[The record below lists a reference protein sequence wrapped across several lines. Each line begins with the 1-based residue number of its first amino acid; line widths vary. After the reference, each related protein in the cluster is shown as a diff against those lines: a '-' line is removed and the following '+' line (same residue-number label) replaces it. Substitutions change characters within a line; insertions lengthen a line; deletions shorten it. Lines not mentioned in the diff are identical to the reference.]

1 MSSSIFKMVK
11 YSNNSDIED
20 ENISGTKSYDKFVLN
35 HLKNKYND
43 LACFIIPKKTSKH
56 DEHDYQILWEYET
69 SKKTI
74 VDDLESGIYDIYGE
88 RQLYVQNPSTY
99 EKKGKNYGK
108 DRFGTLYVHKMLDKK
123 IELCLKGDKRFV
135 VVMLNTYTSGA
146 PHANVLIYDR
156 KNKTLE
162 RFDPHGY
169 NKASLPSYQSKV
181 MDKDINSYFESKTTI
196 NEYIGPIDFC
206 PKWKQWKSFG
216 IAYQKIQ
223 GLEKFKNFKGS
234 CATWVLWY
242 IDLRLMNPDIPR
254 ETIIKKSINDIN
266 ESSPSFTSFIIKV
279 YNYYNRI
286 SNKVT
291 NTRMKKTK
299 RKSKKNKINSQV
311 KTYVSK
317 MLKSSN

>member
-1 MSSSIFKMVK
+1 MSSSSFKMVK

-20 ENISGTKSYDKFVLN
+20 ENISGTKQYDKFVLS
-35 HLKNKYND
+35 HLKKKYSD
-43 LACFIIPKKTSKH
+43 RACFIIPKKTSKH
-56 DEHDYQILWEYET
+56 DEHDYQLLWEYET

-74 VDDLESGIYDIYGE
+74 QDDQESGIYDIYGE
-88 RQLYVQNPSTY
+88 RQFYVQNPSTY

-123 IELCLKGDKRFV
+123 IEVCLKGDKRFV
-135 VVMLNTYTSGA
+135 VVMLNTYTSEP

-156 KNKTLE
+156 KNKSLE

-196 NEYIGPIDFC
+196 NEYIGPVDFC
-206 PKWKQWKSFG
+206 PKWKPWKMSG
-216 IAYQKIQ
+216 LAYQKIQ
-223 GLEKFKNFKGS
+223 GLEKYNEFKGS

-254 ETIIKKSINDIN
+254 ESIIKDSIKDIN

-279 YNYYNRI
+279 YNYYKRS
-286 SNKVT
+286 SNT
-291 NTRMKKTK
+291 NTFRNKSKTK
-299 RKSKKNKINSQV
+299 KKSKKSTVNNKV